1 MLAIVV
7 SFSSFICKTRSQVS
21 FLGVRKMSKLI
32 RNLLL
37 ASPAMVC
44 FVLGS
49 QLQASAQSTAQST
62 PSAAIDSSNSPLL
75 NQINEYSQEGK
86 TNSRNQ
92 VTNVN
97 QLRDVSPTDWAY
109 EALRSLVDRYGC
121 IAGFPNQTYRGSQ
134 SLTRYEF
141 AAGLN
146 SCLNQIERLISS
158 QGSVSTEDLESISR
172 LNEEFKAE
180 LGTLG
185 GRVDEIESRTAAL
198 EDSQFSSTTKLQG
211 EAVFGISNEFNNS
224 GNQTVFQ
231 DRVRLGFV
239 SSFFGEDSL
248 YTRLDASNAS
258 FTTVNDD
265 DSVSGFQTT
274 QNEGEN
280 NEVSVP
286 LDTGALT
293 YQTGNTNN
301 SVGLGWLAY
310 YFPIGEKIDVY
321 LPAAFPLWV
330 DFVPSLS
337 PYLDSFTGATGSLSS
352 FAESSPIYKI
362 GLASGGGVGI
372 NFKATD
378 FATVSA
384 GYFGG
389 NSSNPFEAE
398 DGGLFNEE
406 YSALGQVTL
415 SFLDDKLQFAG
426 TYSLGQLGAVDNTIF
441 DLGVGTSSARQ
452 PFGSG
457 DKVTA
462 NSYGLEAAF
471 QISDRIALNGFGM
484 LTKAKLADGSA
495 DADIYSY
502 GAGVSFPDLGKE
514 GNLASLFV
522 GAEPYVNSSSTNDDG
537 EDVPIHLEGLYKYQ
551 FNDNVSVTPG
561 VIYIV
566 NPNGSDNEE
575 DALIGVL
582 RTTFSF

>member
-1 MLAIVV
+1 
-7 SFSSFICKTRSQVS
+7 
-21 FLGVRKMSKLI
+21 MSKLI
-32 RNLLL
+32 RNFLL
-37 ASPAMVC
+37 ASPAMLC
-44 FVLGS
+44 FVVGS
-49 QLQASAQSTAQST
+49 QLQASAQSA
-62 PSAAIDSSNSPLL
+62 PSAEIDSRNSPLL
-75 NQINEYSQEGK
+75 DQINQYSQESI

-158 QGSVSTEDLESISR
+158 QGSVSSEDLESISR

-198 EDSQFSSTTKLQG
+198 EDSQFSTTTKLQG

-224 GNQTVFQ
+224 EFNELVFQ
-231 DRVRLGFV
+231 DRVRLAFV

-258 FTTVNDD
+258 F
-265 DSVSGFQTT
+265 GFQTT
-274 QNEGEN
+274 QNEGEDS
-280 NEVSVP
+280 EVGVP

-293 YQTGNTNN
+293 YQTGDTGN

-310 YFPIGEKIDVY
+310 YFPVGEKIDVY

-337 PYLDSFTGATGSLSS
+337 PYLDSFTGASGSLSS

-389 NSSNPFEAE
+389 NSANPLESE

-426 TYSLGQLGAVDNTIF
+426 TYVLGQLGGVDNTIF

-452 PFGSG
+452 PFGNG
-457 DKVTA
+457 DKVSA

-471 QISDRIALNGFGM
+471 QLNDRIALNGFGM

-502 GAGVSFPDLGKE
+502 GAGLSFPDLGKE
-514 GNLASLFV
+514 GNLAALFV
-522 GAEPYVNSSSTNDDG
+522 GAEPYVNSSSADDEG
-537 EDVPIHLEGLYKYQ
+537 EDVPVHIEGLYKYQ
-551 FNDNVSVTPG
+551 FNDNISVTPG
-561 VIYIV
+561 VVYIV

>member
-1 MLAIVV
+1 
-7 SFSSFICKTRSQVS
+7 
-21 FLGVRKMSKLI
+21 MSKLI

-37 ASPAMVC
+37 ASPAILC

-49 QLQASAQSTAQST
+49 QLQASAQATSGA
-62 PSAAIDSSNSPLL
+62 DSNPSNSQLL
-75 NQINEYSQEGK
+75 NQINNYSQEG
-86 TNSRNQ
+86 TSNSTNQ

-134 SLTRYEF
+134 PLTRYEF

-158 QGSVSTEDLESISR
+158 QDSVSTEDLETINR
-172 LNEEFKAE
+172 LNQEFQAE
-180 LGTLG
+180 LATLG

-198 EDSQFSSTTKLQG
+198 EDSQFSTTTKLQG

-224 GNQTVFQ
+224 DLNEVVFQ
-231 DRVRLGFV
+231 DRVRLNFV

-248 YTRLDASNAS
+248 YTRLDASNAA
-258 FTTVNDD
+258 D
-265 DSVSGFQTT
+265 SGFQTT
-274 QNEGEN
+274 SNEGQA
-280 NEVSVP
+280 NEVAAP
-286 LDTGALT
+286 LETGDLT
-293 YQTGNTNN
+293 YQTGPTGGNN
-301 SVGLGWLAY
+301 VVLGWLAY

-321 LPAAFPLWV
+321 LPAAAPLWQ
-330 DFVPSLS
+330 DFVPTLS

-362 GLASGGGVGI
+362 GLASGGGVGF
-372 NFKATD
+372 NLKPTD
-378 FATVSA
+378 FVTVSA

-389 NSSNPFEAE
+389 DSANPLEDADN

-415 SFLDDKLQFAG
+415 SFLDDKLQLAG
-426 TYSLGQLGAVDNTIF
+426 TYVLGKFGASDNTIY
-441 DLGVGTSSARQ
+441 DLGVGTGTARQ
-452 PFGSG
+452 PFGENGGEVSS
-457 DKVTA
+457 

-471 QISDRIALNGFGM
+471 QLGDRVALNAFGM
-484 LTKAKLADGSA
+484 LTKAQQSGGPD

-502 GAGVSFPDLGKE
+502 GGGVSFPDLGKE

-522 GAEPYVNSSSTNDDG
+522 GAEPYVDSASNGVG
-537 EDVPIHLEGLYKYQ
+537 EDAPIHIEGLYKYQ
-551 FNDNVSVTPG
+551 FNDNISVTPG
-561 VIYIV
+561 VVYIV
-566 NPNGSDNEE
+566 NPNGSSDDE
-575 DALIGVL
+575 DALIGVM
-582 RTTFSF
+582 RTTFTF

>member
-1 MLAIVV
+1 
-7 SFSSFICKTRSQVS
+7 
-21 FLGVRKMSKLI
+21 MSKLI
-32 RNLLL
+32 RNFLL
-37 ASPAMVC
+37 ASPAMLC

-49 QLQASAQSTAQST
+49 QLQASAQST
-62 PSAAIDSSNSPLL
+62 PNAAIDSSNSPLL

-121 IAGFPNQTYRGSQ
+121 IAGFPNQTYRGNQ

-158 QGSVSTEDLESISR
+158 QESSVSAEDMESMGR
-172 LNEEFKAE
+172 LNQEFESE
-180 LGTLG
+180 LATLG
-185 GRVDEIESRTAAL
+185 GRVDELESRTAVL
-198 EDSQFSSTTKLQG
+198 EDSQFSTTTKLQG
-211 EAVFGISNEFNNS
+211 EAVFGLSNEFNNS
-224 GNQTVFQ
+224 DFNEVVFQ

-248 YTRLDASNAS
+248 YTRLDASNAA
-258 FTTVNDD
+258 F
-265 DSVSGFQTT
+265 GFQTT
-274 QNEGEN
+274 QNEGEP
-280 NEVSVP
+280 NETAVP

-293 YQTGNTNN
+293 YQTGNTSNG
-301 SVGLGWLAY
+301 VVLGWLAY
-310 YFPIGEKIDVY
+310 YFPVGEKIDVY

-362 GLASGGGVGI
+362 GLASGGGVGV

-378 FATVSA
+378 FATISA

-389 NSSNPFEAE
+389 DSANPLEAA
-398 DGGLFNEE
+398 DGGFFNEE

-415 SFLDDKLQFAG
+415 SFLDDKLQLAG
-426 TYSLGQLGAVDNTIF
+426 TYSLGQLGGNVDNTIF

-452 PFGSG
+452 PFGNG

-502 GAGVSFPDLGKE
+502 GAGLSFPDLGKE
-514 GNLASLFV
+514 GNLAALFV
-522 GAEPYVNSSSTNDDG
+522 GAEPYVDSASSGSG
-537 EDVPIHLEGLYKYQ
+537 EDAPIHVEGLYKYQ
-551 FNDNVSVTPG
+551 FNDNISVTPG
-561 VIYIV
+561 VVYVI
-566 NPNGSDNEE
+566 NPNGTSDDE
-575 DALIGVL
+575 DALIGVV

>member
-1 MLAIVV
+1 
-7 SFSSFICKTRSQVS
+7 
-21 FLGVRKMSKLI
+21 MSKLI

-37 ASPAMVC
+37 ASPAMLC

-49 QLQASAQSTAQST
+49 QLQASAQST
-62 PSAAIDSSNSPLL
+62 PSAEIDSSNSPLL
-75 NQINEYSQEGK
+75 DQINEYSQEGK

-158 QGSVSTEDLESISR
+158 QGSVSSEDLESISR

-198 EDSQFSSTTKLQG
+198 EESQFSTTTKLQG
-211 EAVFGISNEFNNS
+211 EAVFGISNQFNNS
-224 GNQTVFQ
+224 DNETVFQ

-248 YTRLDASNAS
+248 YTRLDASNANFS
-258 FTTVNDD
+258 D
-265 DSVSGFQTT
+265 FQTT
-274 QNEGEN
+274 QNEGEDG
-280 NEVSVP
+280 EVGVP

-293 YQTGNTNN
+293 YQTGDTGN

-337 PYLDSFTGATGSLSS
+337 PYLDSFTGGSGSLSS

-362 GLASGGGVGI
+362 GLASGGGVGV

-378 FATVSA
+378 FATISA

-389 NSSNPFEAE
+389 DSANPLEEE

-415 SFLDDKLQFAG
+415 SFLEDKLQFAG

-457 DKVTA
+457 DKVSA

-471 QISDRIALNGFGM
+471 QLNDRIALNGFGM

-502 GAGVSFPDLGKE
+502 GAGLSFPDLGKE

-522 GAEPYVNSSSTNDDG
+522 GAEPYVNSSSADDEG
-537 EDVPIHLEGLYKYQ
+537 EDVPIHIEGLYKYQ
-551 FNDNVSVTPG
+551 FNDNISVTPG
-561 VIYIV
+561 VVYIV